1 MNRLVSPS
9 SKLTELPTEKHL
21 NVLIVDD
28 HEIFRYGLRDLV
40 NAIDG
45 FHVVAEASNYKE
57 ALAKIKAVEI
67 LIDLVLLDLYL
78 PDVEGTDGIRQLRN
92 DHPRSK
98 VIIISATMDD
108 QVLLEA
114 VLAGVSGYLTKDM
127 PALDIVKALKG
138 FRRGELAMLPTV
150 APHVMELLVQKCHI
164 LETELLKQQQDQAKV
179 LDSSRSDIPD
189 TLLTS
194 PPLSPYTS
202 LPVLTPQ
209 EEKVY
214 QLMLRG
220 QSNKQI
226 AAQLYI
232 SRFTVGKHVQNILH
246 KFGVTNRTQAVS
258 YTLFEGGNEL

>member
-1 MNRLVSPS
+1 MDGLLS
-9 SKLTELPTEKHL
+9 SADILTNLPTEKRL

-40 NAIDG
+40 NAIDD
-45 FHVVAEASNYKE
+45 FHVVAEASNYTE
-57 ALAKIKAVEI
+57 ALVKIKETP
-67 LIDLVLLDLYL
+67 IDLVLLDLYL
-78 PDVEGTDGIRQLRN
+78 PDVEGTDGVKQLRK
-92 DHPRSK
+92 DHPRSR
-98 VIIISATMDD
+98 VIIISATMED
-108 QVLLEA
+108 QLLLEA

-127 PALDIVKALKG
+127 PALGIVKALKG
-138 FRRGELAMLPTV
+138 FRRGEMAMLPAV
-150 APHVMELLVQKCHI
+150 ATHAMELLVQKCHI
-164 LETELLKQQQDQAKV
+164 LETELSIQRRDEAKE
-179 LDSSRSDIPD
+179 LDSPRSDVPD
-189 TLLTS
+189 TLITS
-194 PPLSPYTS
+194 PPLSSYTS
-202 LPVLTPQ
+202 LPALTPQ

-258 YTLFEGGNEL
+258 YSLFEGGNEL